1 MVVGGAQSRLAD
13 GLDAL
18 GTHADAWGNLGDF
31 SYLPVMRSDQLG
43 GVLQVL
49 LKAQFKSLT
58 NGADYLLGQT
68 LRALQDMASW

>member
-1 MVVGGAQSRLAD
+1 
-13 GLDAL
+13 
-18 GTHADAWGNLGDF
+18 
-31 SYLPVMRSDQLG
+31 MRSDQLG